1 MLIYAKGNGNAV
13 KNAVVLARGQFRT
26 RHAKTAH
33 GLILHGRRFRVIAV
47 IDETCAGKDAGE
59 LMGIG
64 NRSIPVVRSLGPL
77 LADGKRRPEV
87 LIIGV
92 APTGGRLPP
101 AWKRDIR
108 KAIEGGLDIV
118 SGLHDFISEQ
128 PELAALAKKHRVR
141 IVDVRRPPEKL
152 GLAGYWRSPVP
163 VVLTCGTDCNVG
175 KRTVTI
181 ELTRA
186 ARARGIDAAYVATGQ
201 TGVMV
206 GSDIGTVIDHV
217 PGDFMSG
224 AVEGMIREMVEKKGK
239 ELIFVQ
245 GQASLTHLAYAPVT
259 LGILYGSRPHCIVM
273 VHDPERTFRP
283 GFPEQRVLEPSEEAT
298 LVAVLSGALPTGIAL
313 NTQKVKDWKA
323 ACRRFEETSCLPT
336 VDVMRQG
343 ADRLLDAI
351 LGKIDMNGKLRKG
364 PGLRKAIAGLKVRG
378 RSKGGGGK

>member
-33 GLILHGRRFRVIAV
+33 GLILHGRRFNVTAV
-47 IDETCAGKDAGE
+47 IDETCAGQDAGE
-59 LMGIG
+59 IMGVG
-64 NRSIPVVRSLGPL
+64 NRNIPVVRSLGIL
-77 LADGKRRPEV
+77 LADKKRRPDV

-92 APTGGRLPP
+92 APTGGRLPS

-108 KAIEGGLDIV
+108 KAIESGLDIV
-118 SGLHDFISEQ
+118 SGLHDFISDE
-128 PELAALAKKHRVR
+128 PELAALAEKHKVK
-141 IVDVRRPPEKL
+141 IVDVRRPPGKL

-181 ELTRA
+181 ELVRSA
-186 ARARGIDAAYVATGQ
+186 LARGIDAAYVATGQ
-201 TGVMV
+201 TGMMV
-206 GSDIGTVIDHV
+206 GSDTGTVIDHV

-224 AVEGMIREMVEKKGK
+224 AVEGMVREMVEKKGK
-239 ELIFVQ
+239 ELVFVQ

-259 LGILYGSRPHCIVM
+259 LGILYGSRPHYIIM

-283 GFPEQRVLEPSEEAT
+283 SFPEQRVPEPTEEAT
-298 LVAVLSGALPTGIAL
+298 LVAVLSGALPVGIAL
-313 NTQKVKDWKA
+313 NTRNVNDWKA
-323 ACRRFEETSCLPT
+323 VCHKCEETNRLPT

-343 ADRLLDAI
+343 ADRLLDSI
-351 LGKIDMNGKLRKG
+351 LIRIDGNRKLRKG
-364 PGLRKAIAGLKVRG
+364 PGLRNAIAKLRG
-378 RSKGGGGK
+378 KGTCKGGGGK